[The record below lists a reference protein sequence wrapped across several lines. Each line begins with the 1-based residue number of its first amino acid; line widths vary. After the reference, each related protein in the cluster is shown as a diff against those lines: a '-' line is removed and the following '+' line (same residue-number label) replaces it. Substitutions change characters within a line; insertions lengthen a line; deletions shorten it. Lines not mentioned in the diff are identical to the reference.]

1 MIKKNKTW
9 ELVDRLKHRKVI
21 GVKWVFRTKINYDG
35 SINKYK
41 TRIVFKDIF
50 KHLVSINRTPL
61 LQ

>member
-9 ELVDRLKHRKVI
+9 ELGDRVKHRKVI
-21 GVKWVFRTKINYDG
+21 GVKWVFRTKFNFDG

-41 TRIVFKDIF
+41 TRIVIKYIF
-50 KHLVSINRTPL
+50 KYLVSINQTPL